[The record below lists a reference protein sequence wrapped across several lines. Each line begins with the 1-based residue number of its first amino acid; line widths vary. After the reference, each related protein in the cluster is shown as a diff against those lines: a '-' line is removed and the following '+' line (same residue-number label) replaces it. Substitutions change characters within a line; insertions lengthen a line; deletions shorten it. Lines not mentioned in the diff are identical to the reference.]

1 MATADARTKTHKKP
15 GRTLAVAAITTDR
28 YGDTGYDRRLSDK
41 ILMAFNHAYASG
53 AVKAANH
60 LKAVLADVDSA
71 ERAEHERRNSSA
83 IAQADLWVAFVKA
96 CNGYNDLSSCRDAA
110 PAKLAAALEQ
120 MKEAYRNW
128 SEAS

>member
-1 MATADARTKTHKKP
+1 MATAVARAKPQKKS
-15 GRTLAVAAITTDR
+15 GRTLALAAITTDR
-28 YGDTGYDRRLSDK
+28 YGDTGYDRRLTDK

-71 ERAEHERRNSSA
+71 ERAEHQRRNSSA
-83 IAQADLWVAFVKA
+83 IVLADLWVSFVKA
-96 CNGYNDLSSCRDAA
+96 RNEYNTLSSGRDAA